1 MKKTKLFKLIGIAG
15 ISLVIASSSV
25 ATGFAATATSKA
37 VSASYA
43 QQQSQIT
50 LSQATDIALKDAGV
64 KKSDAKITEAKA
76 EKYDRT
82 PHYEIEFIANA
93 KEYEYEIAMSNGKIL
108 KKEVENTSSSKPSAD
123 ASNYISLDEA
133 KEIALKEAKVSSEN
147 AKFIKAELDKDG
159 RTAHYDIEFVSGKYK
174 YEVEINAKTG
184 KVTDYERERAD
195 KEDLSAP
202 SEGNSEYIS
211 LDEAKEI
218 ALKRAKV
225 SSENAKFIKAELD
238 KDGRTAHYDIEF
250 VSGKYKYEVEINA
263 KTGKVT
269 DYERERADKEDL
281 SAPSE
286 GNSEYISLD
295 EAKKIA
301 LKRARVNESKA
312 TFTKAELDKDG
323 RTAHYEIE
331 FTAGKYK
338 YEVEVNAKTG
348 KVTDYERDR
357 KPAQPSSKHISAQ
370 KAADIALSHA
380 KLDSASVRD
389 LKTDFNKRLFVSFY
403 EVEFES
409 GNYEYEYKINAKT
422 GKIISVDKSWD

>member
-1 MKKTKLFKLIGIAG
+1 MKKTKFFKLIGIAG

-25 ATGFAATATSKA
+25 AMGFAATATSKA

-133 KEIALKEAKVSSEN
+133 KKIALKEAKVSSEN

-184 KVTDYERERAD
+184 KVTDYE
-195 KEDLSAP
+195 K
-202 SEGNSEYIS
+202 
-211 LDEAKEI
+211 
-218 ALKRAKV
+218 
-225 SSENAKFIKAELD
+225 
-238 KDGRTAHYDIEF
+238 
-250 VSGKYKYEVEINA
+250 
-263 KTGKVT
+263 
-269 DYERERADKEDL
+269 
-281 SAPSE
+281 
-286 GNSEYISLD
+286 
-295 EAKKIA
+295 
-301 LKRARVNESKA
+301 
-312 TFTKAELDKDG
+312 
-323 RTAHYEIE
+323 
-331 FTAGKYK
+331 
-338 YEVEVNAKTG
+338 
-348 KVTDYERDR
+348 DR

-422 GKIISVDKSWD
+422 GKIISADKSWD

>member
-133 KEIALKEAKVSSEN
+133 KK
-147 AKFIKAELDKDG
+147 
-159 RTAHYDIEFVSGKYK
+159 
-174 YEVEINAKTG
+174 
-184 KVTDYERERAD
+184 
-195 KEDLSAP
+195 
-202 SEGNSEYIS
+202 
-211 LDEAKEI
+211 I

-263 KTGKVT
+263 KTGMVT

-286 GNSEYISLD
+286 GKSEYISLD

-312 TFTKAELDKDG
+312 TFTKTELDKDG

-348 KVTDYERDR
+348 KVTDYEKDR

-422 GKIISVDKSWD
+422 GKIISADKSWD

>member
-108 KKEVENTSSSKPSAD
+108 KKEVENTSSSKPSVD

-133 KEIALKEAKVSSEN
+133 KKIALKEAKVSAEN

-159 RTAHYDIEFVSGKYK
+159 RTAHYDIEFVSGNYK

-211 LDEAKEI
+211 LDEAKKI

-250 VSGKYKYEVEINA
+250 VSGNYKYEVEINA

-286 GNSEYISLD
+286 GKSEYISLD

-338 YEVEVNAKTG
+338 YEIEVNAKTG
-348 KVTDYERDR
+348 KVTDYEKDR

-422 GKIISVDKSWD
+422 GKIISADKSWD